1 MKREMI
7 LTYTDFDLSFR
18 IPPTIFPDLVSLLAH
33 NNHQAYHSH
42 HYQASSRISM
52 APKSSPTLNIPVG
65 NSPITPDSP
74 PPREDEQLTGN
85 FVQDIKTG
93 FSVSHLNTSRP
104 MHSIQLPPP
113 RADGGGS
120 SA

>member
-1 MKREMI
+1 
-7 LTYTDFDLSFR
+7 
-18 IPPTIFPDLVSLLAH
+18 
-33 NNHQAYHSH
+33 
-42 HYQASSRISM
+42 M

-93 FSVSHLNTSRP
+93 FSRIDLKQDFQNIEQEEESGLAPSDFWAPEDRGMRRIGLSIASPSSRVFND
-104 MHSIQLPPP
+104 L
-113 RADGGGS
+113 
-120 SA
+120 